1 MIIMACSIY
10 LTGCLR
16 FATTVEIKK
25 NGKANLSMI
34 VAYQNGMGQDAMND
48 NDEDINKLK
57 EQGWECETYNED
69 NYTGY
74 KITKKNVDLKDLA
87 KEMSSNETAEDMNVD
102 KFQVTKHGSNYKVS
116 WDIFG
121 GDGSEDSQDMDEY
134 SQYSSSLAAAGGY
147 MKFVLKLPYKAKSSN
162 ATEVSEDGKTLT
174 WDLMAMNQNDKIEA
188 EFSLFNW
195 GALIGGLIA
204 AIVIIGGVVAFI
216 VIYRNK
222 QAAPAGFQGGG
233 YAQNNMGGQPTNAYG
248 QPTAT
253 NAYGQPANTNAYG
266 QPTNAYAQ
274 TPVQSPNAYG
284 QNPTQGYDASQ
295 GYNVNQGYSNQG
307 YNSQGYSTQV
317 QTYNAGPQQP
327 NQTYYSGNP
336 QPGQS
341 YNTGT
346 QQPYNAGPQQTYN
359 QNPNTAQGSFNPNVN
374 PAQYNQNAGYNN
386 PNAFGQDPNQYNQN
400 QFNQNQFNQDQ
411 YNQNPNQPQD

>member
-1 MIIMACSIY
+1 
-10 LTGCLR
+10 
-16 FATTVEIKK
+16 
-25 NGKANLSMI
+25 
-34 VAYQNGMGQDAMND
+34 
-48 NDEDINKLK
+48 
-57 EQGWECETYNED
+57 
-69 NYTGY
+69 
-74 KITKKNVDLKDLA
+74 
-87 KEMSSNETAEDMNVD
+87 
-102 KFQVTKHGSNYKVS
+102 
-116 WDIFG
+116 
-121 GDGSEDSQDMDEY
+121 
-134 SQYSSSLAAAGGY
+134 
-147 MKFVLKLPYKAKSSN
+147 
-162 ATEVSEDGKTLT
+162 
-174 WDLMAMNQNDKIEA
+174 MAMNQNDKIEA

-266 QPTNAYAQ
+266 QPTNSFAQ

-307 YNSQGYSTQV
+307 YNSQGYNTQG
-317 QTYNAGPQQP
+317 QT
-327 NQTYYSGNP
+327 
-336 QPGQS
+336 
-341 YNTGT
+341 
-346 QQPYNAGPQQTYN
+346 YNAGPQQTYN

-411 YNQNPNQPQD
+411 YNQNPNQPQG